1 MNSCNDP
8 SRSCLGVSSGI
19 FFFRLPWIPARK
31 TPGSRQIDALE
42 QGGDSVAGF
51 NYQAA
56 QDRAGEVEAELETAR
71 PSDDG
76 GLADAQVD
84 EADVGEEAERETP

>member
-1 MNSCNDP
+1 MSYH
-8 SRSCLGVSSGI
+8 GAVSHSD
-19 FFFRLPWIPARK
+19 L
-31 TPGSRQIDALE
+31 IDNATTALQFALE

-76 GLADAQVD
+76 DLADAQVD